1 MSGYGLLFRSYFHTS
16 GIITDSETHPR
27 LTGIKLVMLLLG
39 DGSKMNKSTIAP
51 LFFGAIFS
59 IAGAI
64 IAGGLVEEWWAFAIL
79 VPVGSIAG
87 WKIGEWI

>member
-1 MSGYGLLFRSYFHTS
+1 MS
-16 GIITDSETHPR
+16 
-27 LTGIKLVMLLLG
+27 
-39 DGSKMNKSTIAP
+39 KSTIAP

-79 VPVGSIAG
+79 VPTGSIAG
-87 WKIGEWI
+87 KLENGSNVSEDQLKFLTLLRRHSTAQKKLYRYHLKELFQCEWHLN

>member
-1 MSGYGLLFRSYFHTS
+1 MS
-16 GIITDSETHPR
+16 
-27 LTGIKLVMLLLG
+27 
-39 DGSKMNKSTIAP
+39 KSTIAP

-79 VPVGSIAG
+79 VPVGSIVG

>member
-1 MSGYGLLFRSYFHTS
+1 
-16 GIITDSETHPR
+16 
-27 LTGIKLVMLLLG
+27 
-39 DGSKMNKSTIAP
+39 MNKSTIAP

-64 IAGGLVEEWWAFAIL
+64 IAGGLAEEWWAFAIL
-79 VPVGSIAG
+79 VPAGSIAG